1 MVCKQSSHKFSVQR
15 ITLLAMLTSL
25 CYVSRLLFQF
35 LPNVQPVTVILIILT
50 LTLGIFDALIVAT
63 LSILMSNINLGM
75 GVWTIAQIVSFALIV
90 MVTGLLIKPFF
101 KKLPFIVMVVY
112 AIFTGYA
119 YGFLIS
125 VIQAPFFGIQNFWV
139 YYFSGLSFDTLHAI
153 GNGGFYIILAPILF
167 PLLNKSI
174 KKYYLN
180 KKE

>member
-1 MVCKQSSHKFSVQR
+1 MACKQRGHKFSVQR

-50 LTLGIFDALIVAT
+50 LTLGVFDALIVAT
-63 LSILMSNINLGM
+63 LSILISNINLGM
-75 GVWTIAQIVSFALIV
+75 GIWTLAQIISFALIV
-90 MVTGLLIKPFF
+90 MITGILIKPFF
-101 KKLPFIVMVVY
+101 KKMPFFIMVLY
-112 AIFTGYA
+112 AIFTGFA

-125 VIQAPFFGIQNFWV
+125 LVQAPFFSIQNFWV
-139 YYFSGLSFDTLHAI
+139 YYFSGLSFDTLHAL

-174 KKYYLN
+174 EKYYSN
-180 KKE
+180 